1 MENRYKDIKTAS
13 YLGIIGNIFLFVIKI
28 IIGFIS
34 NSQAM
39 LADAINSGSD
49 ILNSILT
56 FIGNKISS
64 KKADDD
70 HNLGHGKIEYFYSLI
85 ISIIMIVLGIKVIR
99 NAITSIIEK
108 SNYNF
113 SYWILVVCITT
124 IITKLILYFYTNKVA
139 KKHNSLL
146 VKANALDH
154 RNDCFIT
161 LSTLISAIL
170 SSYNIKYIDG
180 VVALLI
186 GIWIIYTAITIFIN
200 SYDVLVDKTCPEE
213 IKEKVLNIINKHKE
227 IERINHF
234 NATPVGYRYQVS
246 FSIFVD
252 GTLSTF
258 ASHEIANNLEKEIDR
273 DVEEIYLT
281 VIHVNPII
289 KK

>member
-34 NSQAM
+34 NSQAL

-85 ISIIMIVLGIKVIR
+85 ISIIMIMLGIKVIK

-154 RNDCFIT
+154 RIDCFIT

>member
-161 LSTLISAIL
+161 LSTLISDIL

>member
-1 MENRYKDIKTAS
+1 MENRYKDIKAAS

-154 RNDCFIT
+154 RIDCFIT

>member
-108 SNYNF
+108 SNYNS

>member
-1 MENRYKDIKTAS
+1 MENRYKDIKAAS

-258 ASHEIANNLEKEIDR
+258 VSHEIANNLEKEIDR

>member
-1 MENRYKDIKTAS
+1 MENRYKDIKAAS

>member
-1 MENRYKDIKTAS
+1 MESRYKDIKIAS
-13 YLGIIGNIFLFVIKI
+13 YLGIIGNIFLFIIKI

-85 ISIIMIVLGIKVIR
+85 ISIIMIILGIKVIR

-108 SNYNF
+108 SNYNY
-113 SYWILVVCITT
+113 SHWILIVCITT
-124 IITKLILYFYTNKVA
+124 IITKIVLFFYTDKVA

-146 VKANALDH
+146 VEANALDH

-170 SSYNIKYIDG
+170 SLYNIKYIDG
-180 VVALLI
+180 VVAIII
-186 GIWIIYTAITIFIN
+186 GLWIIYTAIHIFIN

-213 IKEKVLNIINKHKE
+213 IKEKVIKIINKHKE
-227 IERINHF
+227 IEKINHF

-252 GTLSTF
+252 GNLSTF
-258 ASHEIANNLEKEIDR
+258 ASHDIANKLEKEIGKE
-273 DVEEIYLT
+273 VEEIYLT

-289 KK
+289 K